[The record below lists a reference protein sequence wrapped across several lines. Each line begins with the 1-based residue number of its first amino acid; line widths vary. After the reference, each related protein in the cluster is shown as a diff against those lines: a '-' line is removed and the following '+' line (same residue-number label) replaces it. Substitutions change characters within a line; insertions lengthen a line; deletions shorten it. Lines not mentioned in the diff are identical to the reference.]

1 MAGMMTPFLGR
12 MKMRYDAISLRLTV
26 LAVACVAP
34 FSLIAGLMVYE
45 AYQQKSALI
54 EQHMMEMV
62 QALNLTLDGVLSDA
76 QSALSA
82 LATSPH
88 LQTGDMAGFHAQ
100 SIEVTNF
107 FPNTNIILADE
118 AGQQI
123 INTYRPYGDKLP
135 KRNAPDLVR
144 RVFESGKPTVGD
156 VFLGALTKRPLIA
169 VDVPVIRD
177 GKVKYDLSM
186 TLPAEKLGAALD
198 RLTLPPRWSA
208 AIFDRN
214 NVAAGQLG
222 DSPRIIGQK
231 APADLIGALLTAD
244 RATMRVL
251 GLDSA
256 PAIAVS
262 VSSAETGWKAA
273 VFVPV
278 ETFDQEL
285 RNWLAWLIVGS
296 LSLLA
301 VGVILA
307 LRVAGGIN
315 RSIKRLVE
323 PALALGRGEKVVVQ
337 PSGLRETDA
346 VCAALNDASRLMT
359 ERGVQ
364 RDLALAEMQAGA
376 EQLQRQHDGLRALNE
391 IAAVGQTD
399 LNGLLEAALTAG
411 LRRFGLKIGI
421 ISRVDGRKYIIHT
434 HVAPA
439 GVGLENGA
447 VFDLGDTYCA
457 LTLDAAAVTAISHM
471 RASSYAGHPCY
482 DKFGLESYIGAPL
495 IVGGKRFG
503 TVNFSAPEPTARPFD
518 DGDEEFI
525 GLLARWIGATM
536 ERQSVM
542 DELARANTEL
552 EQFAYIASHD
562 LREPLRHVS
571 SYVTLL
577 ERRCGECLSEE
588 GRELFSVVRNGAKR
602 MNRLLHDMQEYT
614 EIGRR
619 GRAVVAVDLPR
630 AVAEA
635 VAELAPAIHE
645 TGAEIIGVEGLPTV
659 GGDPKE
665 LAQAFFYLIDNAV
678 KYRAANRRPVI
689 DLSAQ
694 RKKNGWWT
702 ICVADNGVGVAEE
715 HNERIFRI
723 FQRLHDRSAHDGTG
737 IGLAGVKKIVER
749 LGGRIRLESVV
760 EAGSRFYITLPPAPD
775 VEDGAA
781 P

>member
-1 MAGMMTPFLGR
+1 MATPFLD
-12 MKMRYDAISLRLTV
+12 KVKKRYDTVGLRLTM
-26 LAVACVAP
+26 LAVSCVAP
-34 FSLIAGLMVYE
+34 LSLIAGLMLHE
-45 AYQQKSALI
+45 AYQQKRALI
-54 EQHMMEMV
+54 EQNMV
-62 QALNLTLDGVLSDA
+62 ETAQALSLTLDSALGDTRA
-76 QSALSA
+76 ALSA

-100 SIEVTNF
+100 AREVTVF
-107 FPNTNIILADE
+107 FPGTDIILADE
-118 AGQQI
+118 TGQQHV
-123 INTYRPYGDKLP
+123 NTYRAYGDKLP

-144 RVFESGKPTVGD
+144 RVFETGKPTIGD

-169 VDVPVIRD
+169 VDVPVIHD

-186 TLPAEKLGAALD
+186 TLPAE
-198 RLTLPPRWSA
+198 RLVSVLEQFSLPPRWSA
-208 AIFDRN
+208 VVFDRN
-214 NVAAGQLG
+214 NVVAGQAG
-222 DSPRIIGQK
+222 EPARIVGQK
-231 APADLIGALLTAD
+231 APADLSGSLLVAD
-244 RATMRVL
+244 RETMRVL
-251 GLDSA
+251 GLNSA
-256 PAIAVS
+256 PAFAAS
-262 VSSAETGWKAA
+262 VRSAENGWKAV
-273 VFVPV
+273 VFVPSEV
-278 ETFDQEL
+278 FDREL
-285 RNWLAWLIVGS
+285 RHWLTWLIVGS
-296 LSLLA
+296 LFLLTM
-301 VGVILA
+301 GVILA
-307 LRVAGGIN
+307 LRVATGIN
-315 RSIKRLVE
+315 RSIKRLAE
-323 PALALGRGEKVVVQ
+323 PALALGRGEAVVVQ

-376 EQLQRQHDGLRALNE
+376 ERLQRQHDGLRALNE

-411 LRRFGLKIGI
+411 LRRLGLKVGI
-421 ISRVDGRKYIIHT
+421 ISRIEGRKYTVHN
-434 HVAPA
+434 HVAPPE
-439 GVGLENGA
+439 VGLEDGA
-447 VFDLGDTYCA
+447 VFELGETYCA
-457 LTLDAAAVTAISHM
+457 LTLDSGVVTAVSHM
-471 RASSYAGHPCY
+471 RTSSYAGHPCY

-495 IVGGKRFG
+495 IVSGKRFG
-503 TVNFSAPEPTARPFD
+503 TVNFSAPEPAARPFD
-518 DGDEEFI
+518 EGDEEFM
-525 GLLARWIGATM
+525 GLLARWIGAAM
-536 ERQSVM
+536 ERQGVM
-542 DELARANTEL
+542 DELGRANTEL

-588 GRELFSVVRNGAKR
+588 GRELFSVVREGAKR

-635 VAELAPAIHE
+635 VAKLAPAIQE
-645 TGAEIIGVEGLPTV
+645 TGAEIIGAEGLPTV
-659 GGDPKE
+659 GGDAKE

-678 KYRAANRRPVI
+678 RYRAPDRGPVI
-689 DLSAQ
+689 RLSAQ

-737 IGLAGVKKIVER
+737 IGLAGAKKIVER

-760 EAGSRFYITLPPAPD
+760 GVGSRFYITLPPAPD
-775 VEDGAA
+775 VEENAA